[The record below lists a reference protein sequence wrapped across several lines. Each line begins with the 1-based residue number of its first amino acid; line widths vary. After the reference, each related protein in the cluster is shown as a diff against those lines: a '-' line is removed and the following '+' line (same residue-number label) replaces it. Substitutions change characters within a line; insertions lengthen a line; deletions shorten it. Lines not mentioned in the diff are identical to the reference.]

1 MTPKIPFSPP
11 DITEAEIDAVSEVL
25 RSGWITTGPKTKEF
39 EKRIAAYCGTNKA
52 ACLGSATAAM
62 ECTLRLLGIGPGDEV
77 ITTAYTYTATASAI
91 FHTGAK
97 IVLCDTQKDC
107 FEMDYERLP
116 DLITE
121 KTKAIL
127 PVDIGGKLCDYD
139 KVFAAIEQKAGLFCP
154 ANELQAGFARPIVIA
169 DSAHAF
175 GAERHGVRAG
185 AIADFTC
192 FSFHAIKN
200 LTTAEGGAV
209 TWKSRDFIDDEQVY
223 RSFMLL
229 SLHGQDKDALA
240 KTKAGAWEYDIV
252 APLYKCNM
260 TDIMAAIGLTQLS
273 RYDGLLQKRRDFI
286 RIYDEAFADAPVCP
300 LQHKG
305 ANDLSSGHL
314 YMLRIF
320 GADEQKRNRLIERM
334 AENGVATN
342 VHFKPLPLLTA
353 YRNLGFAIADYP
365 NAYHLYENEIT
376 LPLHTKMTAEDVAY
390 TAQTLKE
397 LL

>member
-1 MTPKIPFSPP
+1 MRKIPFSPP